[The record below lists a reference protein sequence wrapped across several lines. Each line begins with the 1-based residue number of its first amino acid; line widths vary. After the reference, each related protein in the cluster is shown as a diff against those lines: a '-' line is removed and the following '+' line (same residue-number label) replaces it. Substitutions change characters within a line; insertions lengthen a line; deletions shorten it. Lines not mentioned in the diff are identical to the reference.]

1 MASTVTRWSAAFV
14 LLLAAAWAQDASAQ
28 DQPAPDKQAS
38 ADAPSKSDQT
48 PAQPD
53 APKEGVPKEEVR
65 VLQPQ
70 DVAAELLRLK
80 SKADIKAEVTIVPL
94 HGRAVVVKGIIRNG
108 KLIEWFDK
116 RRFISLKNIDK
127 NASGVRLW
135 WVNNT
140 AGWIFLRYA
149 QIQTIALTG
158 KLTAEERRKIME
170 ALKARKNKDGDK
182 PKTADGALPEPELE
196 KLSPRELEAYLLSH
210 YPAEGGWTQAKLRE
224 LKRKQIIENQ
234 TLGRE
239 EAIFVQYFHA
249 LIKGRLR
256 ELKRSK
262 RKVEFE
268 PGSETKSRSEPGR
281 SGDDAPESDDR
292 EE

>member
-1 MASTVTRWSAAFV
+1 MASTVTRWSLAIA
-14 LLLAAAWAQDASAQ
+14 LLLAPAWAQDAP
-28 DQPAPDKQAS
+28 DKPAPDKQAS
-38 ADAPSKSDQT
+38 ADAPSKSDV
-48 PAQPD
+48 A
-53 APKEGVPKEEVR
+53 APPKEEVR

-94 HGRAVVVKGIIRNG
+94 HGRAVVVKGVVRNG
-108 KLIEWFDK
+108 KLIERFDDK
-116 RRFISLKNIDK
+116 SVRRFISLKNIDHPR
-127 NASGVRLW
+127 SGVRLW

-170 ALKARKNKDGDK
+170 ALKAKKNADKK
-182 PKTADGALPEPELE
+182 PKTADGMLPEPELE
-196 KLSPRELEAYLLSH
+196 KLTQRELEAYLLSH
-210 YPAEGGWTQAKLRE
+210 YPAEAGWNHARLRE

-256 ELKRSK
+256 ELKKSK
-262 RKVEFE
+262 KKVEFE
-268 PGSETKSRSEPGR
+268 PGSETKRKSE
-281 SGDDAPESDDR
+281 SGPSEDDR
-292 EE
+292 PEPEYEEE

>member
-1 MASTVTRWSAAFV
+1 MASTVTRWSLALA
-14 LLLAAAWAQDASAQ
+14 LLLAPVWAQDAP
-28 DQPAPDKQAS
+28 DGPAPDKQAS
-38 ADAPSKSDQT
+38 ADAASK
-48 PAQPD
+48 PD
-53 APKEGVPKEEVR
+53 ATEPAAPKEEVR

-94 HGRAVVVKGIIRNG
+94 HGRAVVVKGVVRNG
-108 KLIEWFDK
+108 KLIERFDDK
-116 RRFISLKNIDK
+116 SVRRFISLKNIDHPR
-127 NASGVRLW
+127 SGVRLW

-170 ALKARKNKDGDK
+170 ALKAKKNADKK
-182 PKTADGALPEPELE
+182 PKTADGMLPEPELE
-196 KLSPRELEAYLLSH
+196 KLTQRELEAYLLSH
-210 YPAEGGWTQAKLRE
+210 YPAEAGWNHTRLRE

-249 LIKGRLR
+249 LIKARLR

-262 RKVEFE
+262 KKVEFE
-268 PGSETKSRSEPGR
+268 PGSETKRESE
-281 SGDDAPESDDR
+281 SGPSEDDR
-292 EE
+292 PEPEYDEE

>member
-1 MASTVTRWSAAFV
+1 MASNVTRWSLAIA
-14 LLLAAAWAQDASAQ
+14 LLLAPAWAQDAPDRGAPEK
-28 DQPAPDKQAS
+28 PAPDKQPAAGAAS
-38 ADAPSKSDQT
+38 ESAPAEAAADLA
-48 PAQPD
+48 
-53 APKEGVPKEEVR
+53 APKAEVR

-94 HGRAVVVKGIIRNG
+94 HGRAVVVKGVVRNG
-108 KLIEWFDK
+108 KLIELFDPDI
-116 RRFISLKNIDK
+116 RRFRSVKNIDE
-127 NASGVRLW
+127 NRSGVRLW

-140 AGWIFLRYA
+140 AGWILLRYS

-170 ALKARKNKDGDK
+170 ALKAKKNPGDK

-196 KLSPRELEAYLLSH
+196 KLTPSELEAYLLSH
-210 YPAEGGWTQAKLRE
+210 YPAEAGWNHSRLRV

-239 EAIFVQYFHA
+239 DAIFVQYFHA

-256 ELKRSK
+256 ELKRNRK
-262 RKVEFE
+262 KVEFE
-268 PGSETKSRSEPGR
+268 PGSEGKRESDEG
-281 SGDDAPESDDR
+281 SGDDRREPEDD
-292 EE
+292 E

>member
-1 MASTVTRWSAAFV
+1 MASTVTRWSVAFA
-14 LLLAAAWAQDASAQ
+14 LLLAPAWAQDAP
-28 DQPAPDKQAS
+28 DQPVPVPDKQAS
-38 ADAPSKSDQT
+38 AGATSESDPQ
-48 PAQPD
+48 PAEPGTT
-53 APKEGVPKEEVR
+53 APKEEVR

-70 DVAAELLRLK
+70 DVAAELLRLR

-94 HGRAVVVKGIIRNG
+94 HGRPVVVKGVVRNG
-108 KLIEWFDK
+108 KLIERFDDK
-116 RRFISLKNIDK
+116 SARRFVSLKNIDHPR
-127 NASGVRLW
+127 SGVRLW

-170 ALKARKNKDGDK
+170 ALKAKKNAEKQ
-182 PKTADGALPEPELE
+182 PKTTDSMLAEPELE
-196 KLSPRELEAYLLSH
+196 KLTQRELEAYLLSH
-210 YPAEGGWTQAKLRE
+210 YPAEAGWNHAKLRE

-256 ELKRSK
+256 ELKRNQK
-262 RKVEFE
+262 KVELE
-268 PGSETKSRSEPGR
+268 PGSETKGKSE
-281 SGDDAPESDDR
+281 SGNGPPEREDD